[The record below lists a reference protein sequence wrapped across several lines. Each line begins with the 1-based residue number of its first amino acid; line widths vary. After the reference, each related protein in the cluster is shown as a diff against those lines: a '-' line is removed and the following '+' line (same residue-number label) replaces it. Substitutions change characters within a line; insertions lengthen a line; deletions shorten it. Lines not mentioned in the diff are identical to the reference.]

1 MSKVMLGWGS
11 YASIRDLSTGRKYYR
26 AYLTDPRSPHTI
38 RLSKKRFIAAFP
50 ATAYALVF
58 SARYERLL
66 TACGKYGR
74 VPAVLMSYVNKL
86 NSGDLEDR

>member
-26 AYLTDPRSPHTI
+26 AYLIDPRSPHVV
-38 RLSKKRFIAAFP
+38 RLSKRHFDAAYP
-50 ATAYALVF
+50 ATSYALVF

-74 VPAVLMSYVNKL
+74 VPPVLMLYANKL
-86 NSGDLEDR
+86 RSGDLEDR